1 MLTESSRN
9 RVASTVEK
17 EAGWLLLSSLLA
29 SMPKEE
35 LEDQVFDIL
44 SLWVTVFSGN
54 PSHEIVQTGDLTF
67 RIRVWSAAVD
77 ALTAFVRCFIS
88 PNAANS
94 RILLQPVLVYL
105 SSALSYISVATAKE
119 MPNLKPAVDVLII
132 KTLIAYQ
139 SLPDPLT
146 YKTDHPR
153 IIQLCTTPFRVASGC
168 EESSCLRL
176 LLDKRDAWLGP
187 WIPGRDWFEDELRAF
202 QGGKDGLIPC
212 VWENELSSFPQ
223 VIIVSLS

>member
-67 RIRVWSAAVD
+67 RIRRAVQD
-77 ALTAFVRCFIS
+77 WEVNVVAQLLEDLYATKIRS
-88 PNAANS
+88 GNADK
-94 RILLQPVLVYL
+94 LV
-105 SSALSYISVATAKE
+105 ALSYISVATAKE

-223 VIIVSLS
+223 VHHIH